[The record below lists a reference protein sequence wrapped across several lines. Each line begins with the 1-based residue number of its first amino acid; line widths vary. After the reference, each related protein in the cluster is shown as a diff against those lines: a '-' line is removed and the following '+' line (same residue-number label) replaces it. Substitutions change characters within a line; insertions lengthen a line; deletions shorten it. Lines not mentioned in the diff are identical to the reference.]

1 MEPGLLDDDDP
12 FDDYQR
18 ELIDGDPAD
27 PARPPRRRPPR
38 PTLRFSTRGM
48 MIAVAVLAV
57 EGVILAE
64 AHKLGPGIEFTLFIG
79 AILGTLDFLVPGYLA
94 AADRIN
100 AAPPERQ
107 TAELIN
113 VGCLLFLIVM
123 FLVPISLVILIC
135 NTGR

>member
-1 MEPGLLDDDDP
+1 MV
-12 FDDYQR
+12 
-18 ELIDGDPAD
+18 
-27 PARPPRRRPPR
+27 
-38 PTLRFSTRGM
+38 
-48 MIAVAVLAV
+48 AVAVLAV

-79 AILGTLDFLVPGYLA
+79 AILGVLDFLVPGYLA

-100 AAPPERQ
+100 SAPPERQ

>member
-1 MEPGLLDDDDP
+1 MEPGPFNDDLDRD
-12 FDDYQR
+12 
-18 ELIDGDPAD
+18 LIDGDPAD
-27 PARPPRRRPPR
+27 PARSPRRRPLRPR
-38 PTLRFSTRGM
+38 LRFSTRSL
-48 MIAVAVLAV
+48 MIAVAVFAV
-57 EGVILAE
+57 EGVILVE

-79 AILGTLDFLVPGYLA
+79 SALGMLDILIPSYLS

-107 TAELIN
+107 TAELFN

-123 FLVPISLVILIC
+123 FLVPISLVILIR

>member
-1 MEPGLLDDDDP
+1 
-12 FDDYQR
+12 
-18 ELIDGDPAD
+18 
-27 PARPPRRRPPR
+27 
-38 PTLRFSTRGM
+38 

-79 AILGTLDFLVPGYLA
+79 SILGMLDLLVPGYLG

-100 AAPPERQ
+100 SAPPERQ
-107 TAELIN
+107 AAELLN

-123 FLVPISLVILIC
+123 FLVPISLVILIR
-135 NTGR
+135 NSRL

>member
-1 MEPGLLDDDDP
+1 MEPGPFDADDDD
-12 FDDYQR
+12 FDR
-18 ELIDGDPAD
+18 VLVDGDPAD
-27 PARPPRRRPPR
+27 PARLPRRRPPR
-38 PTLRFSTRGM
+38 PPLRFSTRGL

-79 AILGTLDFLVPGYLA
+79 SILGMLDLMVPGYLG

-100 AAPPERQ
+100 SAPPERQ
-107 TAELIN
+107 TAELLN

-123 FLVPISLVILIC
+123 FLVPISLVILIR
-135 NTGR
+135 NSGL